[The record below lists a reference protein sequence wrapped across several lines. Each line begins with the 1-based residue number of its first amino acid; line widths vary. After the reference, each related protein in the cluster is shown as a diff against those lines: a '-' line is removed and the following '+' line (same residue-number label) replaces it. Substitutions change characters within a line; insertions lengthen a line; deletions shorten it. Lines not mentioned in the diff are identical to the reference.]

1 MEDYLLVAVTEM
13 ITREDIDTLVETL
26 EEVTHG

>member
-1 MEDYLLVAVTEM
+1 VAVTEM

-26 EEVTHG
+26 EEAIHG